1 MLSPALRCT
10 ATPPPWIVADSAAL
24 LEGRPRRPW
33 TERSIPNLFQDMAI
47 LFIGHTGMPKQ
58 GTRAPFA
65 HARAGRTPKLAAGRP
80 LATLAAVGWT
90 PGFRL
95 DWALGLA
102 PRAVRTYELADGS
115 EVKLGVATAEIE
127 FMGDFWLARRSSLE
141 PTMQNPS
148 WALPH

>member
-1 MLSPALRCT
+1 
-10 ATPPPWIVADSAAL
+10 
-24 LEGRPRRPW
+24 
-33 TERSIPNLFQDMAI
+33 
-47 LFIGHTGMPKQ
+47 MPKQ